1 MRNHEETI
9 SNRDR
14 IKLAQE
20 RQKIAE
26 ERYREVTKQ
35 LEDEKRRNF
44 TKKVYFLF
52 FIAHCLKFTSLG
64 IIKMIQQQPELV
76 SKSANQ
82 PMTQKARKIQLL

>member
-44 TKKVYFLF
+44 AKKVYFLF

-64 IIKMIQQQPELV
+64 IIKMLQQQPELV
-76 SKSANQ
+76 SKSAND
-82 PMTQKARKIQLL
+82 TKS

>member
-1 MRNHEETI
+1 VAFLEKLNFSEAAFQLRTHEETI

-44 TKKVYFLF
+44 AKKV
-52 FIAHCLKFTSLG
+52 
-64 IIKMIQQQPELV
+64 
-76 SKSANQ
+76 
-82 PMTQKARKIQLL
+82 